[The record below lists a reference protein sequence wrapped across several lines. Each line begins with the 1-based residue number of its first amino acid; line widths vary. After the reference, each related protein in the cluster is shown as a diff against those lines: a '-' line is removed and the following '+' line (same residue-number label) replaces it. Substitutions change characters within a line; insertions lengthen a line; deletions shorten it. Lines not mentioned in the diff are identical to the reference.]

1 MNTPIGTLVL
11 RVLDAKTPD
20 VNLILK
26 DFKNCLS
33 DYKEWADGFW
43 TGWAL
48 DVDQTFKVGNE
59 VSITERKTETGAV
72 KTYATCPLVGD
83 FTLIHMF
90 ESARFVP
97 IGNTPVKLE
106 PVTKGTFYDD
116 VTGPVIETTI
126 GPSGIKVIE
135 GAKRGQTYRITFFPN
150 ISQSDVKALYDS
162 YQGVIGK
169 LDGWLQSEWSSKFK
183 PQWASYS
190 AADRAGRS
198 VILLKRALDGFEEAL
213 LRLWDDIKSLFDL
226 LANPKKNYEKL
237 KKYLSDIEI
246 DKLYAASKE
255 SIASGLLILSDEP
268 LMFIYVSAIVAWV
281 GMLPPQVVVDVIT
294 AIASEFLINV
304 LVGICLTGGAG
315 LAVRA
320 GTKVLSTVKS
330 GEAIKY
336 LDDLA
341 STLMT
346 LSNKHALPA
355 HAEVSKPIIASAK
368 NVPMKPAKTAALKID
383 EATTEAPKAGSRK
396 AEPKSQLEGLS
407 PAKQLPKTAD
417 TPKQEVK
424 DASSFPRDKK
434 KNQST
439 LQPKEKIDD
448 VPDQSKTPD
457 DKSATCAKKTCTN
470 GCPVSMVT
478 GEELLTI
485 TDGELGGLLPFSW
498 TRLYRTSAAEIDC
511 GLGYGW
517 SHALAQR
524 VDINGDEVV
533 WTDHE
538 NRVTTFPL
546 PSVQRPAITN
556 SLSEA
561 AIFIGDDPS
570 ELVLTQ
576 AGEKPQ
582 FYHFRFNSKGATLI
596 AISDNYDNRLHITR
610 DIHGRIKRVDNG
622 AGRALLV
629 RYDRKHIV
637 AIDYQQFIPADN
649 LEDAWNTVQTLTTYE
664 YDAQHRLIKA
674 TNALGE
680 SERYAYNEQNVILE
694 RQLAG
699 GASFYWEWEKE
710 GKSARCIHHWAS
722 FSQMDA
728 HYAWDDKGSVTV
740 TNADGSEEIYTHD
753 DKARLVAKVDPDG
766 AEHLKAYDDKG
777 RLIAEKDPMGAVT
790 EYQYNEAGRLIAV
803 IPPED
808 APTTY
813 EYYKGFVRVVNRGTA
828 KWIYWRNDQGDIT
841 EQVDPDGNST
851 HYTYDRQGRLLEIR
865 HPDGSRHQLGWNN
878 LGQLLEERLPDGGQR
893 KYRYDA
899 LGRQITRQAETGAIT
914 HYQWDAAN
922 RLAQITLPG
931 GATRAFTYNPYGRVT
946 AERDELGRITRY
958 EYADNLHLVSRRI
971 NPDGSQLRYRYDN
984 ARLLLTD
991 IENERG
997 EHYQL
1002 DYYSNGLI
1010 QQETGFDG
1018 RRTAYEYDL
1027 NGKLLKKTEFGD
1039 DGSELVTEYQRD
1051 ASGRLL
1057 VKTLADGE
1065 EIHYSYDALGRLVNV
1080 DDGHWPLAYEY
1091 DVQDRLITEHQ
1102 GWGTTRY
1109 EYDSVGQLNHCR
1121 LPDGS
1126 TLDYRHLSG
1135 GRLSSIDLNGSR
1147 LTTHQFD
1154 AGREQQRQQG
1164 VLLSQYQYDEQGRLQ
1179 AHTVGQQNRNLFQRR
1194 YAYDANGNLAG
1205 IDDSRKG
1212 NRSYHYDPLD
1222 RLVSVRGATPE
1233 TFAHDP
1239 AGNLLGQSD
1248 LPTANLAN
1256 VKGNRLLMQGDRHY
1270 DYDAYG
1276 NLSRE
1281 RRGTGQQLVT
1291 EYRYDCQHRL
1301 IGVSLPG
1308 GSTASYKYDA
1318 FGRRIGKTV
1327 DGHTTEFL
1335 WQGERLIAESAENRY
1350 RTYIYE
1356 PGSFRPLAMLDGE
1369 GPLKATP
1376 FYYQLDH
1383 LGTPQELTDYSGEIM
1398 WSAKY
1403 RAYGNLATLDIAEI
1417 DNPLRFQ
1424 GQYFDAE
1431 TGLHYNRHRYY
1442 NPNTARYLTPDPIK
1456 LVGGLN
1462 NYQYVPNPTG
1472 WVDPLGL
1479 DNCPGADCKAPS
1491 NTANATKP
1499 DRIPMTQ
1506 SDYDEVINL
1515 ERGNRPGS
1523 ARAYLPEQYVNLHEE
1538 AFRQQG
1544 GSFVVIDQ
1552 WIERSSYP
1560 TFPPRKFVGLPSE
1573 MDSVVAKFKASGG
1586 DWEVL
1591 NRELNLGSND
1601 LSSAKI
1607 YLVKIKPDDP
1617 RFKYEIPNGNEAG
1630 AYPKEWVPGGETK
1643 SGTKEAA
1650 LIGSEK
1656 IDHGADMNKLLSQ
1669 FDDWE
1674 QLQ

>member
-11 RVLDAKTPD
+11 RVLDAKAPD

-59 VSITERKTETGAV
+59 VSVTEPKTKTGAV
-72 KTYATCPLVGD
+72 ETYATCPLMGD

-116 VTGPVIETTI
+116 VTGPVIETMI
-126 GPSGIKVIE
+126 GPSGIKVID
-135 GAKRGQTYRITFFPN
+135 GAKKGQTYRITFFPN
-150 ISQSDVKALYDS
+150 VSQSDVKALYDS

-169 LDGWLQSEWSSKFK
+169 LEGWLQSEWSSKFQ

-198 VILLKRALDGFEEAL
+198 VILLKRALDGFEQAL

-226 LANPKKNYEKL
+226 LAHPQKNYAKL
-237 KKYLSDIEI
+237 KEYLSDVEI

-281 GMLPPQVVVDVIT
+281 GMLPPQVIVDVMT

-304 LVGICLTGGAG
+304 LLGICLTGGAG

-320 GTKVLSTVKS
+320 GTKVITTVKS

-346 LSNKHALPA
+346 LSSKHALPA
-355 HAEVSKPIIASAK
+355 HAQASKPIIASAK
-368 NVPMKPAKTAALKID
+368 NVPMKPAKTAVLKID
-383 EATTEAPKAGSRK
+383 EATTEAPKAGSRN
-396 AEPKSQLEGLS
+396 AEPKSQVAGLPPKS
-407 PAKQLPKTAD
+407 QLPKTTD

-434 KNQST
+434 QNQTS
-439 LQPKEKIDD
+439 LQPKEKVDD
-448 VPDQSKTPD
+448 APDQSKTPD

-485 TDGELGGLLPFSW
+485 TDGELGGLLPFTW

-538 NRVTTFPL
+538 NRVTTFPM
-546 PSVQRPAITN
+546 PSEQRPAITN

-561 AIFIGDDPS
+561 AIFIGGDPS

-576 AGEKPQ
+576 AGERKQ

-596 AISDNYDNRLHITR
+596 AISDNYDNRVHITR

-629 RYDRKHIV
+629 RYDRKHII
-637 AIDYQQFIPADN
+637 AIDYQQFVPADT
-649 LEDAWNTVQTLTTYE
+649 LEDAWSTVQTLVTYT
-664 YDAQHRLIKA
+664 YDAQHRLTNA
-674 TNALGE
+674 TNAAGE
-680 SERYAYNEQNVILE
+680 SERYTYNEQNVILE

-740 TNADGSEEIYTHD
+740 TNADGSEEVYTHD

-766 AEHLKAYDDKG
+766 AGHLKAYDDKG

-828 KWIYWRNDQGDIT
+828 KWVYWRNDQGDIT

-914 HYQWDAAN
+914 NYQWDAAN

-971 NPDGSQLRYRYDN
+971 NPDGSQLHYRYDN
-984 ARLLLTD
+984 ARLLLTE

-997 EHYQL
+997 EHYHL

-1010 QQETGFDG
+1010 QQEIGFDG

-1051 ASGRLL
+1051 AAGRLL
-1057 VKTLADGE
+1057 VKTLPDGE

-1091 DVQDRLITEHQ
+1091 DIQDRLITEHQ

-1109 EYDSVGQLNHCR
+1109 EYDSVGQLSHCR

-1154 AGREQQRQQG
+1154 AGRERQRQQG

-1179 AHTVGQQNRNLFQRR
+1179 AHTVGQQDRNLFQRR

-1239 AGNLLGQSD
+1239 AGNLLGQND

-1276 NLSRE
+1276 NLTRE
-1281 RRGTGQQLVT
+1281 RRGTGQRLVT
-1291 EYRYDCQHRL
+1291 QYHYDCQHRL
-1301 IGVSLPG
+1301 IGVSLTG

-1318 FGRRIGKTV
+1318 FGRRIEKTV
-1327 DGHTTEFL
+1327 DGQTTEFL
-1335 WQGERLIAESAENRY
+1335 WQGERLVAESADSRY

-1383 LGTPQELTDYSGEIM
+1383 LGTPQELTDFSGEIM

-1403 RAYGNLATLDIAEI
+1403 RAYGNLAALDVSEI

-1442 NPNTARYLTPDPIK
+1442 NPGTGRFLTPDPIK
-1456 LVGGLN
+1456 LAGGLN

-1479 DNCPGADCKAPS
+1479 MCGKGDCPDVSPPLTQSQIDEIIATPKGMRPDPSSYLSADYISNHLSQFDGGATRFMTQNNLDRYGIGQRDGTSFVMPRSEADRLLASANGDSSVLESSLGLEPGFLS
-1491 NTANATKP
+1491 NNQLLRVDITNP
-1499 DRIPMTQ
+1499 RELGLRIP
-1506 SDYDEVINL
+1506 S
-1515 ERGNRPGS
+1515 
-1523 ARAYLPEQYVNLHEE
+1523 
-1538 AFRQQG
+1538 
-1544 GSFVVIDQ
+1544 
-1552 WIERSSYP
+1552 
-1560 TFPPRKFVGLPSE
+1560 
-1573 MDSVVAKFKASGG
+1573 
-1586 DWEVL
+1586 
-1591 NRELNLGSND
+1591 
-1601 LSSAKI
+1601 
-1607 YLVKIKPDDP
+1607 
-1617 RFKYEIPNGNEAG
+1617 GNEAG
-1630 AYPKEWVPGGETK
+1630 ANDLWIPGGK
-1643 SGTKEAA
+1643 LPNGNSEAIVDA
-1650 LIGSEK
+1650 KGPI
-1656 IDHGADMNKLLSQ
+1656 APKLEISPLS
-1669 FDDWE
+1669 
-1674 QLQ
+1674 L

>member
-1 MNTPIGTLVL
+1 MNTPIGSLVL
-11 RVLDAKTPD
+11 RVLNAKTPD
-20 VNLILK
+20 VSLILK
-26 DFKNCLS
+26 DFNNCLS
-33 DYKEWADGFW
+33 DYKEWADSFW

-59 VSITERKTETGAV
+59 VSITERKTKIGAV
-72 KTYATCPLVGD
+72 ETYATCPLAGD
-83 FTLIHMF
+83 FTIIHMF
-90 ESARFVP
+90 DSARFVP
-97 IGNTPVKLE
+97 IGNTPVRLE
-106 PVTKGTFYDD
+106 PVTKGYVYDD

-126 GPSGIKVIE
+126 GPTGIKIID
-135 GAKRGQTYRITFFPN
+135 GCKKGQMYRITFFPKV
-150 ISQSDVKALYDS
+150 SQSDVKALYDS
-162 YQGVIGK
+162 YQGVISK
-169 LDGWLQSEWSSKFK
+169 LSGWLQSEWSGKFQ
-183 PQWASYS
+183 PQWATYS
-190 AADRAGRS
+190 AADRTGRS
-198 VILLKRALDGFEEAL
+198 VILLKRAMDDLEKAL
-213 LRLWDDIKSLFDL
+213 LRMWDDIKSLFEL
-226 LANPKKNYEKL
+226 LAHPKENYEKL
-237 KKYLSDIEI
+237 RRYLSDVEI
-246 DKLYAASKE
+246 DKLYTASKE

-268 LMFIYVSAIVAWV
+268 LMFIYVAAIVAWV
-281 GMLPPQVVVDVIT
+281 GMLPPQVVVDVVS

-304 LVGICLTGGAG
+304 VVGICLTGGVG
-315 LAVRA
+315 IAVRV

-330 GEAIKY
+330 GEAVRY
-336 LDDLA
+336 MEELA
-341 STLMT
+341 ATMMR
-346 LSNKHALPA
+346 LSSEHSLPA
-355 HAEVSKPIIASAK
+355 HAEVSKPLIVSAR
-368 NVPMKPAKTAALKID
+368 NVPMNATKTGEIKID
-383 EATTEAPKAGSRK
+383 EAAANGS
-396 AEPKSQLEGLS
+396 KSQV
-407 PAKQLPKTAD
+407 PKTTD

-424 DASSFPRDKK
+424 DASSFPRKK
-434 KNQST
+434 TEKQTT
-439 LQPKEKIDD
+439 LEPKEKIDD
-448 VPDQSKTPD
+448 APDQSRTPD
-457 DKSATCAKKTCTN
+457 DKSAASADKTCTN

-478 GEELLTI
+478 GEELLTL
-485 TDGELGGLLPFSW
+485 TDGQLGGLLSFEW

-524 VDINGDEVV
+524 VDINGEEVI

-546 PSVQRPAITN
+546 PSMQRPAITN

-561 AIFIGDDPS
+561 AIFLGNDPS
-570 ELVLTQ
+570 ELILTQ
-576 AGEKPQ
+576 AGEKAR
-582 FYHFRFNSKGATLI
+582 FYHFRYDKKGATLI
-596 AISDNYDNRLHITR
+596 AMSDSYDNRLHITR
-610 DIHGRIKRVDNG
+610 DIHGRIKRIDNG

-637 AIDYQQFIPADN
+637 AIDYQLFSPADN
-649 LEDAWNTVQTLTTYE
+649 LEDAWSTVQTLVSYE
-664 YDAQHRLIKA
+664 YDAQKRLINA
-674 TNALGE
+674 TNAAGE
-680 SERYAYNEQNVILE
+680 AERYRYDEHNVILE

-699 GASFYWEWEKE
+699 GASFYWAWEKE

-728 HYAWDDKGSVTV
+728 HYVWDDKGSVTV
-740 TNADGSEEIYTHD
+740 TNADGGEEVYTHD

-777 RLIAEKDPMGAVT
+777 RLIAEKDPLGAVT
-790 EYQYNEAGRLIAV
+790 EYQYNEAGRLTAV

-808 APTTY
+808 LPTTY
-813 EYYKGFVRVVNRGTA
+813 EYFHGFVRVVNRGKA
-828 KWIYWRNDQGDIT
+828 KWVYWRNDQGDIT

-851 HYTYDRQGRLLEIR
+851 HYRYDPQGRLLEIR
-865 HPDGSRHQLGWNN
+865 HPDGSRHQLGWNG

-899 LGRQITRQAETGAIT
+899 LGRQITRQEETGAIT

-931 GATRAFTYNPYGRVT
+931 GATRAFAYNAYGKVT

-971 NPDGSQLRYRYDN
+971 NPDGSQLHYRYDN
-984 ARLLLTD
+984 ARLLLTE

-997 EHYQL
+997 EHYHL

-1010 QQETGFDG
+1010 QRETGFDG
-1018 RRTAYEYDL
+1018 RSTAYEYDL
-1027 NGKLLKKTEFGD
+1027 NGQLLKKTEFGD

-1051 ASGRLL
+1051 SAGRLL

-1065 EIHYSYDALGRLVNV
+1065 EIHYSYDALGRLVSV

-1091 DVQDRLITEHQ
+1091 DLQDRLITEHQ

-1109 EYDSVGQLNHCR
+1109 KYDKLGQLSQCR

-1126 TLDYRHLSG
+1126 KLDYHHQRG
-1135 GRLSSIDLNGSR
+1135 GQLGSIDLNGSR
-1147 LTTHQFD
+1147 LTTHQFSS
-1154 AGREQQRQQG
+1154 GREQQRQQG
-1164 VLLSQYQYDEQGRLQ
+1164 LLLSQYQYDDQGRLQ
-1179 AHTVGQQNRNLFQRR
+1179 AHSVSQQDRHLFHRH

-1205 IDDSRKG
+1205 VNDSRKG
-1212 NRSYHYDPLD
+1212 NRSFHYDPLD
-1222 RLVSVRGATPE
+1222 RLINVRGSTPE
-1233 TFAHDP
+1233 SFAHDP
-1239 AGNLLGQSD
+1239 AGNLLGQGD
-1248 LPTANLAN
+1248 QPAANLAN

-1276 NLSRE
+1276 NQGRE
-1281 RRGTGQQLVT
+1281 RRGTGQKLVT

-1308 GSTASYKYDA
+1308 GSVASYKYDA
-1318 FGRRIGKTV
+1318 FGRRIEKTV

-1335 WQGERLIAESAENRY
+1335 WQGERLIAESADNRY

-1356 PGSFRPLAMLDGE
+1356 PGTFRPLAMLDGE
-1369 GPLKATP
+1369 GPLKAAP

-1442 NPNTARYLTPDPIK
+1442 NPGTGRFLTPDPIK
-1456 LVGGLN
+1456 LAGGLN

-1479 DNCPGADCKAPS
+1479 SADCPGNKNDSIESRKH
-1491 NTANATKP
+1491 
-1499 DRIPMTQ
+1499 
-1506 SDYDEVINL
+1506 E
-1515 ERGNRPGS
+1515 
-1523 ARAYLPEQYVNLHEE
+1523 PEPPELSRSG
-1538 AFRQQG
+1538 AFKQ
-1544 GSFVVIDQ
+1544 
-1552 WIERSSYP
+1552 
-1560 TFPPRKFVGLPSE
+1560 
-1573 MDSVVAKFKASGG
+1573 AKS
-1586 DWEVL
+1586 
-1591 NRELNLGSND
+1591 
-1601 LSSAKI
+1601 
-1607 YLVKIKPDDP
+1607 
-1617 RFKYEIPNGNEAG
+1617 EAG
-1630 AYPKEWVPGGETK
+1630 IPKSQHPDQIYDPTTGKTQQYRYVRMTDRAGESILNSEGKPTLTREYQYTRGDGSKIIIQDHSAGHQYHEANKVGDQKAHFNLRPIENPRTGKVPGAK
-1643 SGTKEAA
+1643 
-1650 LIGSEK
+1650 
-1656 IDHGADMNKLLSQ
+1656 DHYYFKD
-1669 FDDWE
+1669 
-1674 QLQ
+1674 